1 MRITVDFDRV
11 NHGVPRIRMKWQ
23 PSGKDDIRM
32 QNLGIAV
39 YEEFD
44 KNLSTIC
51 NKMNNKTVVY
61 ENKGMVQ

>member
-1 MRITVDFDRV
+1 MRITIDFDRV

-23 PSGKDDIRM
+23 GSGKDDLRM

-39 YEEFD
+39 YEEID

-51 NKMNNKTVVY
+51 NKMNGKQVVY
-61 ENKGMVQ
+61 VNQGAVN